1 MKLFSCLFLLIL
13 LEAARAQIGSTE
25 WTTYP
30 FNAPSF
36 PIAVKAPYMNAW
48 EPQGNVTSPMS
59 DSFPKIGSTFFSVS
73 TVVAVRH
80 ISISACILNAIAY
93 RTWDGTA

>member
-1 MKLFSCLFLLIL
+1 MKLLSCLFLLVL
-13 LEAARAQIGSTE
+13 LEAARSQTGSRQ
-25 WTTYP
+25 WSASP
-30 FNAPSF
+30 FNAPSL

-80 ISISACILNAIAY
+80 IFISACILNAIAY